1 MPFCPQCG
9 SAVEPDELF
18 CTSCGASLV
27 PDLPATGP
35 EPGIIFPAGL
45 SSRSILV
52 AGVVIAIVILAG
64 VFAAYPVLSGSSAPA
79 TPATHANIEPVA
91 GNTTGGSWVKII
103 TNEPTFV
110 PTTEIPVSTIPT
122 TVLTTVTPTPPTKP
136 VVCAAD
142 RVNCNN
148 TCVDLRSDCMHCGL
162 CGVECDPGQF
172 CLNGVC
178 MESCAAGKTSCPD
191 GCFDLMSDK
200 DHCGSCLNDCPRGLI
215 CYRGQCTAPAT
226 PMPVPL

>member
-1 MPFCPQCG
+1 M
-9 SAVEPDELF
+9 
-18 CTSCGASLV
+18 V
-27 PDLPATGP
+27 PDLPADGA
-35 EPGIIFPAGL
+35 EPDLISSTGL
-45 SSRSILV
+45 SPRTILI
-52 AGVVIAIVILAG
+52 AGVIIVIVIFAG
-64 VFAAYPVLSGSSAPA
+64 VFAAYPVLTGSSAPVA
-79 TPATHANIEPVA
+79 PATQGDTGPGV
-91 GNTTGGSWVKII
+91 GNASGGSWVRII
-103 TNEPTFV
+103 TNEPTPV
-110 PTTEIPVSTIPT
+110 PATEVPVSTLPT
-122 TVLTTVTPTPPTKP
+122 TVLTTATPFRTTKP

-148 TCVDLRSDCMHCGL
+148 TCVDLRSDSMHCGL
-162 CGVECDPGQF
+162 CGVECEPGQF

-178 MESCAAGKTSCPD
+178 MKTCAAGKTSCPD